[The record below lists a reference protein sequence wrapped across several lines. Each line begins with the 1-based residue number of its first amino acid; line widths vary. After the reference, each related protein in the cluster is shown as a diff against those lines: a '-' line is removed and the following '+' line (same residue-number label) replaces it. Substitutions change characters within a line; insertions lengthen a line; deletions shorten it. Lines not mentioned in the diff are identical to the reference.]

1 MLQVASQAAAAALA
15 ARMQQDSS
23 NTKQNAA
30 GQHSSRK
37 KVAELSPS
45 VSAAVPYAF
54 ELKTASICLAGL
66 DLPQLL
72 HPSAALPP
80 QFEVLLGLA
89 GSVED
94 AQAAVQAAAA
104 AVAAAAAPGAPAGS
118 EAVAVAAAAAAPH
131 MEVQGQ

>member
-1 MLQVASQAAAAALA
+1 
-15 ARMQQDSS
+15 MQQHRS
-23 NTKQNAA
+23 NNTTQHTAA
-30 GQHSSRK
+30 QHSSNS

-72 HPSAALPP
+72 HPSAALLP
-80 QFEVLLGLA
+80 QYEVLPGLA

-104 AVAAAAAPGAPAGS
+104 AAVAAASGAPAGS
-118 EAVAVAAAAAAPH
+118 EAAVAAAAHH